1 MIFMEEEIIIER
13 IERVLEK
20 IRELATEG
28 IPILVEGKKDE
39 EVLRSFGIEGKIIRI
54 SQQSLNI
61 LVDKLHRYRRVLILT
76 DFDKKGEKIAKT
88 LSSLLEKEGIIPIY
102 GMRNEFRHVL
112 AGQVSCIEGIRK
124 TLLRLNKRNL
134 VFGGVNIGRKKRI

>member
-1 MIFMEEEIIIER
+1 
-13 IERVLEK
+13 
-20 IRELATEG
+20 
-28 IPILVEGKKDE
+28 
-39 EVLRSFGIEGKIIRI
+39 
-54 SQQSLNI
+54 
-61 LVDKLHRYRRVLILT
+61 LHRYRRVLILT